1 MLKYSVNENDIKD
14 WVEAAKEI
22 KDHYDIDRALQYL
35 IGEKFYEIVSAFHSS
50 RKLLRIIDKEMRKAD
65 YKSIG
70 IAIYRN
76 LAVVTD
82 VNQLYLEEAEIITN
96 IAELLEEFAALI
108 NNVFEYSEIREY
120 FKSNPCLGA
129 ASVEEYRYLVS
140 RGMVHNSLDTEIR
153 DALIWGDMMK
163 YFAIE

>member
-1 MLKYSVNENDIKD
+1 MWKYSVNENNIKE

-22 KDHYDIDRALQYL
+22 KGHYGIDRALQYL

-50 RKLLRIIDKEMRKAD
+50 RKLLRIIDEEMRKAD

-82 VNQLYLEEAEIITN
+82 MGQLYLEEAEIITK
-96 IAELLEEFAALI
+96 IVELLEEFAALI

-129 ASVEEYRYLVS
+129 ASDEEYRYLVS
-140 RGMVHNSLDTEIR
+140 RGIVHNSLDTEIR
-153 DALIWGDMMK
+153 DALVFGDMMK